1 MQPCNCIAGERGLE
15 KKIVLQE
22 KGVVGW
28 FVLQCEE
35 YCKKKGF
42 CIAIQSVY
50 CKWERL
56 EWLFKI
62 VLQYIYCIADWKVA
76 LPEGDVV
83 SQYKKCIVAEIWPR
97 GLYCKRR
104 LRVYCRNCIAIWC
117 IVVKKGLGAE
127 NCIAIQLLYC
137 KVVNSNR

>member
-1 MQPCNCIAGERGLE
+1 MTFKLITGNVKKKSYIKK
-15 KKIVLQE
+15 KKIWCRNLEWATAQ
-22 KGVVGW
+22 
-28 FVLQCEE
+28 L

-56 EWLFKI
+56 EWLLKI
-62 VLQYIYCIADWKVA
+62 VLQYNYCIASWKVA

-97 GLYCKRR
+97 GLYCRRR
-104 LRVYCRNCIAIWC
+104 LRVY
-117 IVVKKGLGAE
+117 
-127 NCIAIQLLYC
+127 
-137 KVVNSNR
+137 